1 MLQAWRWYGPNDN
14 VSLDDVRQA
23 GATEIVS
30 ALHEAPPGIA
40 WTRAAVAER
49 KRIVEETTANR
60 SPLRWSVVESIP
72 VPDDVKRLG
81 GAATNSI
88 ELWIASMEAVAA
100 NGIKTICYNFM
111 PVLDWTRTD
120 LAWPLPNGA
129 RALRFDQARLAA
141 FDIYIL
147 KRKGA
152 EADYSEDVLQR
163 AQRLSNVFDQI
174 EADALTRNIAAGL
187 PGTTSDSLD
196 LHGMRERLAA
206 YAGIGPQKL
215 RSNLIAFLERVAPV
229 AESHGVKLTL
239 HPDDPPR
246 PLFGLPR
253 VASTM
258 EDYQAL
264 FDAVPS
270 TANGMC
276 FCTGS
281 LGVSEANDLPAIA
294 RRFASRIHFAHLRA
308 TRREA
313 DGSFYESDH
322 LDGDVD
328 MIAVLRELLAED
340 RRRPS
345 AEKIPFRPDHGHQML
360 DDLGKNA
367 NPGYSAIGRL
377 KGLAELRGAIKA
389 LGAGA

>member
-1 MLQAWRWYGPNDN
+1 MLQAWRWYGPGDN

-23 GATEIVS
+23 GATDIVT
-30 ALHEAPPGIA
+30 ALHEAPPGA
-40 WTRAAVAER
+40 EWTKSAVAER
-49 KRIVEETTANR
+49 KRLIEETPSGR

-81 GAATNSI
+81 NAAAASVDV
-88 ELWIASMEAVAA
+88 WIASMEAVAA
-100 NGIKTICYNFM
+100 NGVSTICYNFM

-141 FDIYIL
+141 FDVHIL
-147 KRKGA
+147 KREGA
-152 EADYSEDVLQR
+152 EADYSDEVLKR
-163 AQRLSNVFDQI
+163 AAQLAEALNQG
-174 EADALTRNIAAGL
+174 EADELTRNIAAGL
-187 PGTTSDSLD
+187 PGATSDSLD
-196 LHGMRERLAA
+196 LRGLRDKLAA
-206 YAGIGPQKL
+206 YAGIDAQTL
-215 RSNLIAFLERVAPV
+215 RRNLIAFLERVAPV
-229 AESHGVKLTL
+229 ADALGVRLTL

-253 VASTM
+253 IASTKQ
-258 EDYQAL
+258 DYQAL

-270 TANGMC
+270 PANGMC

-281 LGVSEANDLPAIA
+281 LGVSPSNDLPDMA

-322 LDGDVD
+322 LDGDID
-328 MIAVLRELLAED
+328 MIGVLRELLAED
-340 RRRPS
+340 RRRPP

-360 DDLGKNA
+360 DDLKKKT

-389 LGAGA
+389 LDAEA

>member
-1 MLQAWRWYGPNDN
+1 MRQAWRWYGPNDN

-23 GATEIVS
+23 GATDIVT
-30 ALHEAPPGIA
+30 ALHQAPPGA
-40 WTRAAVAER
+40 EWTTAAVAER
-49 KRIVEETTANR
+49 KRLIEETPLGR

-72 VPDDVKRLG
+72 APDDVKRLG
-81 GAATNSI
+81 GTASSSI
-88 ELWIASMEAVAA
+88 DVWIASMEAVAA
-100 NGIKTICYNFM
+100 NNVKTICYNFM

-141 FDIYIL
+141 FDVHIL

-152 EADYSEDVLQR
+152 EADYSEDVLKR
-163 AQRLSNVFDQI
+163 ARALFEDLTQAG
-174 EADALTRNIAAGL
+174 ADELTRNIAAGL
-187 PGTTSDSLD
+187 PGATSDSLD
-196 LHGMRERLAA
+196 LQGMRDKLAA
-206 YAGIGPQKL
+206 YAGIGAEML
-215 RSNLIAFLERVAPV
+215 RRNLIAFLERVAPV
-229 AESHGVKLTL
+229 AEGLNVKLAL

-253 VASTM
+253 IASTM
-258 EDYQAL
+258 QDYQAL

-270 TANGMC
+270 LANGIC

-281 LGVSEANDLPAIA
+281 LGVSPLNDLPVIA
-294 RRFASRIHFAHLRA
+294 RRFAPRIHFAHLRA

-313 DGSFYESDH
+313 DSSFYESDH
-322 LDGDVD
+322 LEGDVD
-328 MIAVLRELLAED
+328 MISVLRELLAED
-340 RRRPS
+340 RKRP
-345 AEKIPFRPDHGHQML
+345 AGAKIPFRPDHGHQML
-360 DDLGKNA
+360 DDLNKTT

-389 LGAGA
+389 LETIA

>member
-1 MLQAWRWYGPNDN
+1 MLQAWRWYGPADN

-23 GATEIVS
+23 GATDIVN
-30 ALHEAPPGIA
+30 ALHEAPPGA
-40 WTRAAVAER
+40 EWAKAAVAER
-49 KRIVEETTANR
+49 KRLIEDAPPGR
-60 SPLRWSVVESIP
+60 SALRWSVVESIP

-81 GAATNSI
+81 GAATRSI
-88 ELWIASMEAVAA
+88 DIWIASMEAVAA
-100 NGIKTICYNFM
+100 HDVKTICYNFM

-141 FDIYIL
+141 FDVHIL
-147 KRKGA
+147 KRDGA
-152 EADYSEDVLQR
+152 EADYSADVLKR
-163 AQRLSNVFDQI
+163 ARALFDHLTQ
-174 EADALTRNIAAGL
+174 ADADDLTRNIAAGL

-196 LHGMRERLAA
+196 LQGMRDKLAA
-206 YAGIGPQKL
+206 YAGIGAETL
-215 RSNLIAFLERVAPV
+215 RRNLIAFLERVAPA
-229 AESHGVKLTL
+229 AEALGVKLTL

-246 PLFGLPR
+246 ALFGLPR
-253 VASTM
+253 IASTM
-258 EDYQAL
+258 QDYQAL

-270 TANGMC
+270 VANGMC

-281 LGVSEANDLPAIA
+281 LGVSAANDLPAIA

-340 RRRPS
+340 RKRPQG
-345 AEKIPFRPDHGHQML
+345 AKIPFRPDHGHLML
-360 DDLGKNA
+360 DDLEKKT

-389 LGAGA
+389 IEVIA

>member
-1 MLQAWRWYGPNDN
+1 MRQAWRWYGTGDN

-23 GATEIVS
+23 GATDIVT
-30 ALHEAPPGIA
+30 ALHELPPGVE
-40 WTRAAVAER
+40 WTTAAVAAR
-49 KRIVEETTANR
+49 KRLIEEAPGA

-81 GAATNSI
+81 GAAPASI
-88 ELWIASMEAVAA
+88 DVWIASMEAVAA
-100 NGIKTICYNFM
+100 NGVETICYNFM

-141 FDIYIL
+141 FDVHIL
-147 KRKGA
+147 RRAGA
-152 EADYSEDVLQR
+152 QVDYSQEALQR
-163 AQRLSNVFDQI
+163 ARRLFETLTQD
-174 EADALTRNIAAGL
+174 EADELTRNIVAGL
-187 PGTTSDSLD
+187 PGATSDSLD
-196 LHGMRERLAA
+196 LQGMRDRLAA
-206 YAGIGPQKL
+206 YAEVGAERL
-215 RSNLIAFLERVAPV
+215 RGNLICFLERVAPV
-229 AESHGVKLTL
+229 AEALGVRLTL

-253 VASTM
+253 IASTM
-258 EDYQAL
+258 QDYETL
-264 FDAVPS
+264 FDAAPS
-270 TANGMC
+270 PANGIC

-281 LGVSEANDLPAIA
+281 LGVSPSNDLPAMA
-294 RRFASRIHFAHLRA
+294 RRFASRIHFAHLRS

-340 RRRPS
+340 RRRPQS
-345 AEKIPFRPDHGHQML
+345 EKIPFRPDHGHQML
-360 DDLGKNA
+360 DDLKKKT

-389 LGAGA
+389 LEAVA